1 MAGHLYAPVAHPV
14 EHITFNDGVEG
25 SSPSWRTIDAFLVRI
40 LREENRQ
47 RYTLFYCLLTKV
59 RILPLPVAGRGGTG
73 VNCTLRESSGLV
85 SVVFICIHSITG

>member
-1 MAGHLYAPVAHPV
+1 MAGHLYALVAQSV
-14 EHITFNDGVEG
+14 EHLTFNQVVGG
-25 SSPSWRTIDAFLVRI
+25 SIPLQRTIDAFLVRI

-47 RYTLFYCLLTKV
+47 RYTLLYGLLTEV

-85 SVVFICIHSITG
+85 SMVFICIHSITG